1 MKNKFHKL
9 EKYNIEVAPKVSLNI
24 EESVHLVEILRKDFL
39 NAALNYANEHIEKHL
54 SIFIKDVNSLL
65 RKEDRKYLNPIYNYF
80 RTDLLYN
87 VEMFLEEYL
96 AKQRFEFSKVEEEIK
111 WLHEKIQ
118 SLKSTKF
125 EDLSDNERPV
135 PKLII
140 EISAKIFLLL
150 RPYYMFHS
158 IIKRN
163 AFKNNSYDEKIEHD
177 IFINAVVISEE
188 FVPSKEK
195 RNITWEECL
204 LAACQAN
211 ENRIYKKIKR
221 ESEDFSLLVGRF
233 TQFRFNNNIHKK

>member
-1 MKNKFHKL
+1 MKKKFHKL
-9 EKYNIEVAPKVSLNI
+9 EKYNIEVAPRVSLNV

-39 NAALNYANEHIEKHL
+39 NAALDYANEYIEKNL
-54 SIFIKDVNSLL
+54 SLFIKDVNSLL

-96 AKQRFEFSKVEEEIK
+96 AKQRFEFSEVEEEIK
-111 WLHEKIQ
+111 WLNEKIK
-118 SLKSTKF
+118 SLNNKEAEEVEKG
-125 EDLSDNERPV
+125 EDAL
-135 PKLII
+135 KI
-140 EISAKIFLLL
+140 EINTKIFLLL
-150 RPYYMFHS
+150 RPYYMFQA

-195 RNITWEECL
+195 RNITWEACL
-204 LAACQAN
+204 LTACQAN
-211 ENRIYKKIKR
+211 GNKTYKKIKR

-233 TQFRFNNNIHKK
+233 TQFRFKNNIHKK